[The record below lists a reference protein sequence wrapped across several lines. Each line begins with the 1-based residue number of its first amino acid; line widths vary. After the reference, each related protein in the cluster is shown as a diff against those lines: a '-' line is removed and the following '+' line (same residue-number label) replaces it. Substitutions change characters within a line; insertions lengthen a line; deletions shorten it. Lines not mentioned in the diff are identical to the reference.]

1 MADLFTSVPWNF
13 RPLEMGNDATII
25 QGAGQGLGLALVTH
39 ILKHQ
44 DDSMVVAT
52 CREPEKSSGLRKLK
66 QKYTSR
72 LITQKL
78 DVSDEK
84 SIALASTK
92 LSLQIEH
99 VSLLVNS
106 SGILHDDSI
115 YPEKRLAD
123 VSASNLARSYE
134 INAIG
139 PILVLKHFRSLIQ
152 REKQSVIV
160 NMSARVASIED
171 NSLGG
176 WYSYR
181 SSKASLNQIT
191 KTIAIEFARQLPKSI
206 CIAFHP
212 GSVNTRLSK
221 PFQKSIP
228 KEKLFSPDYAAAKMV
243 AVIDNLTTTDNGS
256 FLAWDGSNIPW

>member
-1 MADLFTSVPWNF
+1 
-13 RPLEMGNDATII
+13 MGNDVTMI
-25 QGAGQGLGLALVTH
+25 QGAGQGLGLALAAH
-39 ILKHQ
+39 ILAHQ
-44 DDSMVVAT
+44 DNSIVVAT
-52 CREPEKSSGLRKLK
+52 CREPDKSSGLGKLQ

-72 LITQKL
+72 LVTQKL
-78 DVSDEK
+78 DVSNEK
-84 SIALASTK
+84 SIVSASK
-92 LSLQIEH
+92 KISSQIEH
-99 VSLLVNS
+99 ISLLINS

-123 VSASNLARSYE
+123 ISAFSLERSYA

-152 REKQSVIV
+152 RGKKSVIV

-171 NSLGG
+171 NSIGG

-221 PFQKSIP
+221 PFQKAIP
-228 KEKLFSPDYAAAKMV
+228 KEKLFEPDYAAAKMV
-243 AVIDNLTTTDNGS
+243 AVINNLTTSDNGS
-256 FLAWDGSNIPW
+256 FLAWDGSKIPW

>member
-1 MADLFTSVPWNF
+1 MENNVT
-13 RPLEMGNDATII
+13 MI
-25 QGAGQGLGLALVTH
+25 QGAGQGLGLALAAH
-39 ILKHQ
+39 ILEHQ
-44 DDSMVVAT
+44 DNSVVVAT
-52 CREPEKSSGLRKLK
+52 CREPDKSSGLEKL
-66 QKYTSR
+66 QKKYASR
-72 LITQKL
+72 LVTQKL
-78 DVSDEK
+78 DVSSEK
-84 SIALASTK
+84 SIVSASEK
-92 LSLQIEH
+92 ISSQIEH
-99 VSLLVNS
+99 ISLLINS

-123 VSASNLARSYE
+123 ISASSLERSYT

-152 REKQSVIV
+152 REKKSVIV

-171 NSLGG
+171 NSIGG

-191 KTIAIEFARQLPKSI
+191 KTVAIEFARQLPKSI

-221 PFQKSIP
+221 PFQKAIP
-228 KEKLFSPDYAAAKMV
+228 KEKLFEPDYAAAKMA
-243 AVIDNLTTTDNGS
+243 AVINNLTTSDNGS
-256 FLAWDGSNIPW
+256 FLAWDGSKIPW

>member
-1 MADLFTSVPWNF
+1 
-13 RPLEMGNDATII
+13 
-25 QGAGQGLGLALVTH
+25 
-39 ILKHQ
+39 
-44 DDSMVVAT
+44 
-52 CREPEKSSGLRKLK
+52 
-66 QKYTSR
+66 
-72 LITQKL
+72 
-78 DVSDEK
+78 
-84 SIALASTK
+84 
-92 LSLQIEH
+92 
-99 VSLLVNS
+99 
-106 SGILHDDSI
+106 
-115 YPEKRLAD
+115 
-123 VSASNLARSYE
+123 
-134 INAIG
+134 
-139 PILVLKHFRSLIQ
+139 
-152 REKQSVIV
+152 
-160 NMSARVASIED
+160 MSARVASIED

-206 CIAFHP
+206 CIAVHP